1 MTTEIKTKENDSQ
14 TVGTAPNLGGP
25 TSSYLA
31 VTEIL
36 DNRTWAQRY
45 QDLNRGLVD
54 D

>member
-1 MTTEIKTKENDSQ
+1 MTDIKTKEKPSQ
-14 TVGTAPNLGGP
+14 TSGLGSNLGGP

-45 QDLNRGLVD
+45 QDLNGGLVD